1 VSEVVAD
8 DFAGLVAVVTGG
20 ASGIGAAAAEL
31 FRDRGAQVAVFDLS
45 PDGAPD
51 GTLAVRCDVTDSAQ
65 VCLGVEAS
73 SCAVDQSV

>member
-20 ASGIGAAAAEL
+20 ASGIGAAAEL